1 MSELHVAVEF
11 PILHKFITT
20 RFPVT
25 VVPMEHFQE
34 ADILIADT
42 FSDKLERFNGVRVLA
57 TGENHHVDLNRF
69 DYCLTHDYRED
80 DRCYRYPYWLM
91 YLLLRPEL
99 RSYMMGERP
108 LVTPDEL
115 QERQT
120 EFCAFVCRNP
130 KGKARNAFVR
140 ALSARRK
147 VNCAGP
153 FMNNVGFLLPKG
165 YEAKREYQ
173 RKHCFSMA
181 YENEAY
187 PGYQTEKIV
196 DAFLSSSI
204 PIYWGNTRVSEEFNP
219 AAFVHA
225 RDFRNRNELV
235 EYVLKL
241 ADDPVRRA
249 EMINQ
254 PLMRDMDI
262 FTKTDHELENFFA
275 RIFERGA
282 GAIRRTRFQRFM
294 GEAQKFYG
302 HGLFRTIRYTSRRLR
317 GKN

>member
-20 RFPVT
+20 RFPGT

-91 YLLLRPEL
+91 HMLLRPEL
-99 RSYMMGERP
+99 RRYMMGERP

-120 EFCAFVCRNP
+120 EFCSFVCRNP
-130 KGKARNAFVR
+130 KGKERNAFVR

-153 FMNNVGFLLPKG
+153 
-165 YEAKREYQ
+165 
-173 RKHCFSMA
+173 S
-181 YENEAY
+181 
-187 PGYQTEKIV
+187 
-196 DAFLSSSI
+196 
-204 PIYWGNTRVSEEFNP
+204 
-219 AAFVHA
+219 
-225 RDFRNRNELV
+225 
-235 EYVLKL
+235 
-241 ADDPVRRA
+241 
-249 EMINQ
+249 
-254 PLMRDMDI
+254 
-262 FTKTDHELENFFA
+262 
-275 RIFERGA
+275 
-282 GAIRRTRFQRFM
+282 
-294 GEAQKFYG
+294 
-302 HGLFRTIRYTSRRLR
+302 
-317 GKN
+317 